1 MGPEVLALLTA
12 TAFGT
17 ALFTAVAGL
26 GGGIILLAVMLFF
39 LEPLVAIPVHGVIQL
54 VSNSTRTVIQRH
66 HARWRIVGRYA
77 LLLLPMGFL
86 GLTVARSIP
95 PDQLRLVIGL
105 FVLAATW
112 APARLWTAG
121 RRETSPMV
129 FVALGGVVGFLNTTV
144 GASGPLAG
152 PFFRNLGLSR
162 QGVVGTFSACQTV
175 AHVAK
180 LLVFLA
186 VGFAF
191 LTYVPLIALLSVG
204 VIVGT
209 WVGSLLLERISDR
222 GFGMLYRV
230 VLTSVALG
238 LVWQGIGT
246 A

>member
-1 MGPEVLALLTA
+1 
-12 TAFGT
+12 
-17 ALFTAVAGL
+17 
-26 GGGIILLAVMLFF
+26 
-39 LEPLVAIPVHGVIQL
+39 
-54 VSNSTRTVIQRH
+54 
-66 HARWRIVGRYA
+66 
-77 LLLLPMGFL
+77 
-86 GLTVARSIP
+86 
-95 PDQLRLVIGL
+95 
-105 FVLAATW
+105 
-112 APARLWTAG
+112 
-121 RRETSPMV
+121 MV

>member
-12 TAFGT
+12 AAFGT
-17 ALFTAVAGL
+17 AAFTAVAGL

-39 LEPLVAIPVHGVIQL
+39 LEPLVAIPVHGVVQL

-66 HARWRIVGRYA
+66 HTRWGIVARYA
-77 LLLLPMGFL
+77 LLLLPMGFV
-86 GLTVARSIP
+86 GLTVARSIA
-95 PDQLRLVIGL
+95 PDHLRLVIGL

-112 APARLWTAG
+112 APARFWTAG
-121 RRETSPMV
+121 RSETSPMV

-144 GASGPLAG
+144 GAAGPLAG

-162 QGVVGTFSACQTV
+162 RGVVGTFSACQTV
-175 AHVAK
+175 GHVAK
-180 LLVFLA
+180 ILVFLA

-230 VLTSVALG
+230 VLTGVALG
-238 LVWQGIGT
+238 LVWEGIAT